1 MSNERDEQGAGPMS
15 GDDTDAAARPSTGRT
30 AARAGGRRSAELL
43 DLSLSDKNA
52 RPLREQVT
60 DVLRKAILELR
71 IKPGRRLVERELMEQ
86 LNVSRATVR
95 EALRELTSEGLV
107 EVVPNRGA
115 VVAAPT
121 VEEASD
127 LYEARAAIE
136 GLLVKLFTERAPRS
150 QIIRLEA
157 AMEAFA
163 EATVEHAGDP
173 VTMLQIK
180 DEVMEVIFT
189 GARSPVLQQLVE
201 SLRGRVRVIRAKAIS
216 VGYPARASELRE
228 IVAAVRAG
236 DGEKAAH
243 LYAQHILGSKS
254 RGFAALEDAGPG

>member
-1 MSNERDEQGAGPMS
+1 MTGTDTGAK
-15 GDDTDAAARPSTGRT
+15 TAAAARPPVQRT
-30 AARAGGRRSAELL
+30 AGRRSSDSL
-43 DLSLSDKNA
+43 DLSLSDQNT

-60 DVLRKAILELR
+60 DVLRIAILELR
-71 IKPGRRLVERELMEQ
+71 IKPGRRLVERELMER

-95 EALRELTSEGLV
+95 EALRELASEGLV

-136 GLLVKLFTERAPRS
+136 GLLVKLFTERAARS
-150 QIIRLEA
+150 QMIRLAA

-173 VTMLQIK
+173 VTMLQVK
-180 DEVMEVIFT
+180 DDIMEVIFT
-189 GARSPVLQQLVE
+189 GARSPVIQQLAE
-201 SLRGRVRVIRAKAIS
+201 SLRGRVRVLRAKAIS
-216 VGYPARASELRE
+216 VDYPSRTTELRE
-228 IVAAVRAG
+228 IVAVVQDG
-236 DGEKAAH
+236 DGEKAAR

-254 RGFAALEDAGPG
+254 RAFAALEDVG

>member
-1 MSNERDEQGAGPMS
+1 MAGD
-15 GDDTDAAARPSTGRT
+15 GTDAGAATART
-30 AARAGGRRSAELL
+30 AARAAGRGAADPLNL
-43 DLSLSDKNA
+43 ALSGRDA

-71 IKPGRRLVERELMEQ
+71 IRPGRRLVERELMER

-121 VEEASD
+121 VAEAND

-136 GLLVKLFTERAPRS
+136 GLLVRLFTERAARS
-150 QIIRLEA
+150 QMIRLEA

-163 EATVEHAGDP
+163 EATVEHADDP

-180 DEVMEVIFT
+180 DEFIQVIFT
-189 GARSPVLQQLVE
+189 GAGSPVIQQLAE
-201 SLRGRVRVIRAKAIS
+201 TLRGRVRLLRVKAIS
-216 VGYPARASELRE
+216 TGYPTSASELRE

-236 DGEKAAH
+236 DGEKAAR
-243 LYAQHILGSKS
+243 LYSQHILGSRS
-254 RGFAALEDAGPG
+254 RAFAALEDTDEDAR